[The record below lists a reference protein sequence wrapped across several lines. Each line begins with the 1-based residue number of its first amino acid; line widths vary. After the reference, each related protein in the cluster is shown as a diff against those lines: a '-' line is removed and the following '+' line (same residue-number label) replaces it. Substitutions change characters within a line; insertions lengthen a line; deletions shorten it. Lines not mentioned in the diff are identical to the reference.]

1 MQYQDIHLEDKAL
14 WSQYQKYM
22 AAGQYAEALALL
34 ENAKLA
40 NKEIVASLFNGLTTE
55 TVRLE
60 NQGKDSDFSK
70 NTMAVAYYPPI
81 GMTAGRCYCKI
92 DSVLSGS
99 NWILKSPN
107 SWTNDV
113 KVISVPQQQFSD
125 ATGERYKGFY
135 ARLLS
140 SDEGEFWSLS
150 YGGSNKLTVTWVQ
163 TPSSLRPRYTFADG
177 ADHIYFDGAIDKNL
191 WWWLADNATLQD

>member
-14 WSQYQKYM
+14 WQQYQQYM
-22 AAGQYAEALALL
+22 KAGQYAEASALL
-34 ENAKLA
+34 SNAQLA
-40 NKEIVASLFNGLTTE
+40 NKEIVASLFNTLTTE

-81 GMTAGRCYCKI
+81 GMTAGQCYCKI

-99 NWILKSPN
+99 NWILKRPN

-113 KVISVPQQQFSD
+113 TVISAPQQKFSD
-125 ATGERYKGFY
+125 ATGRKYNGFY
-135 ARLLS
+135 ARLIS
-140 SDEGEFWSLS
+140 TSNGEAWSLYYS
-150 YGGSNKLTVTWVQ
+150 LSKKLTVTWVQ
-163 TPSSLRPRYTFADG
+163 TPSSLIPNYTFADG
-177 ADHIYFDGAIDKNL
+177 ADHIYFDGAIDQNL
-191 WWWLADNATLQD
+191 WLWLTNNATLQK